1 MAGNEVTAGRLSQ
14 EDARADRPL
23 KLRAHDPADM
33 DVVAALLQDAL
44 VPLSD
49 MAYLAKEKRFV
60 LVANR
65 FRWHGDPAED
75 DRPAQPAPL
84 PEGEDAAFA
93 EEDGEPPF
101 ERVNSGL
108 CFDKVE
114 RVSYRGLTPG
124 GRDEILSLLTITA
137 RPDAITLIF
146 AGEAA
151 VRLEVQAIR
160 CHLEDIGHPWPTRWR
175 PHHDWEPGRETADTD

>member
-1 MAGNEVTAGRLSQ
+1 MAESPLR
-14 EDARADRPL
+14 DDRASTDKPL

-44 VPLSD
+44 VPLGD
-49 MAYLAKEKRFV
+49 MTYLAREKRFV
-60 LVANR
+60 MVANR

-75 DRPAQPAPL
+75 TRPSSPPPQPA
-84 PEGEDAAFA
+84 GEDVAFDEKGDA
-93 EEDGEPPF
+93 PLF

-114 RVSYRGLTPG
+114 RVRYRGLTPG
-124 GRDEILSLLTITA
+124 RDDEILSLLTITT

-151 VRLEVQAIR
+151 VRLEVAAVR
-160 CHLEDIGHPWPTRWR
+160 CHLEDIGEPWPTRWR
-175 PHHDWEPGRETADTD
+175 PQHDAEPGGTGPGTG

>member
-1 MAGNEVTAGRLSQ
+1 MCWPGKITRGCEGKAGMS
-14 EDARADRPL
+14 DDKPL

-44 VPLSD
+44 VPLGD
-49 MAYLAKEKRFV
+49 MKYLPAEKRFV

-65 FRWHGDPAED
+65 FRWHGDPVED
-75 DRPAQPAPL
+75 ARPAAPAPQI
-84 PEGEDAAFA
+84 EGEDAAFHD
-93 EEDGEPPF
+93 EEGSAPPY

-114 RVSYRGLTPG
+114 RVRFRGLAPG
-124 GRDEILSLLTITA
+124 SKDEILSLMTITA
-137 RPDAITLIF
+137 QPGAVTLIF

-151 VRLEVQAIR
+151 VRLEVEAIR
-160 CHLEDIGHPWPTRWR
+160 CHMEDIGHPWPTRWR
-175 PHHDWEPGRETADTD
+175 PQHDGEAGEEGA